1 MWNQKIV
8 NNIVTLIS
16 HFPFC
21 PLHDNFAHQT
31 EKTFIQTI
39 SHTQQQKTQTAIHA
53 KHPRHPFSFISF
65 YAAKRL
71 TTSSQL
77 TISQKPFR

>member
-1 MWNQKIV
+1 MYVKRGFHIIWNRKIV

-31 EKTFIQTI
+31 EKTFI
-39 SHTQQQKTQTAIHA
+39 
-53 KHPRHPFSFISF
+53 
-65 YAAKRL
+65 
-71 TTSSQL
+71 
-77 TISQKPFR
+77 

>member
-39 SHTQQQKTQTAIHA
+39 FLIQYQQKGRLKIFQTA
-53 KHPRHPFSFISF
+53 FSFISF

-71 TTSSQL
+71 ATSSQL